1 MGNHLKHNR
10 ERMNALQP
18 PIKRSKRSKNAEK
31 EGKIGDKDTEIAN
44 EKLNGLEI
52 RTKLAI
58 LRDFEINKQVFDQQI
73 QNINELKTKNTESE
87 QINAK
92 LQIEID
98 QIYTKLED
106 YAETKLFPLQ
116 SMIRLNEPIVKQREK
131 EKHEL
136 RSETTRKEECLRNI
150 KNQIETK
157 QNDLNKTKQN
167 ESILNAK
174 NNETQMEFKRMMKQF
189 ETKKE
194 DLIRIT
200 KQLRKIRKESK
211 GL

>member
-1 MGNHLKHNR
+1 MGVFVVKFGEKRLKLN
-10 ERMNALQP
+10 EKTKQP
-18 PIKRSKRSKNAEK
+18 PIKRSS
-31 EGKIGDKDTEIAN
+31 KIGDKDTEIAN

-116 SMIRLNEPIVKQREK
+116 SMIRLNCNR
-131 EKHEL
+131 
-136 RSETTRKEECLRNI
+136 
-150 KNQIETK
+150 
-157 QNDLNKTKQN
+157 
-167 ESILNAK
+167 
-174 NNETQMEFKRMMKQF
+174 
-189 ETKKE
+189 
-194 DLIRIT
+194 
-200 KQLRKIRKESK
+200 
-211 GL
+211 